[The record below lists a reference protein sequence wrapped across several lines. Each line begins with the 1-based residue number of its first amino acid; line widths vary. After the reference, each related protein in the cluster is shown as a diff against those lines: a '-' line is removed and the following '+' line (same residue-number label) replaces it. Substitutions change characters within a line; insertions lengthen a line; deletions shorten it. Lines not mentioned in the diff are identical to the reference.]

1 MAEVELITFP
11 VVALKSHLSQVHWLM
26 RVSAD
31 GPGVQEGGYYQKSQV
46 DPSETCCQA
55 SFKFKGLEGC
65 SISFRSLWAL
75 SYSSG
80 VACRAWL
87 QCIQGPI
94 PSTLR
99 AVGVV
104 RRTT

>member
-1 MAEVELITFP
+1 
-11 VVALKSHLSQVHWLM
+11 M

-31 GPGVQEGGYYQKSQV
+31 GPVVQKGGYYQKSQV

-94 PSTLR
+94 PSTSVKLSPSDVLAFSPDILNLH
-99 AVGVV
+99 AVLFPVS
-104 RRTT
+104 

>member
-46 DPSETCCQA
+46 DPSETCCWA
-55 SFKFKGLEGC
+55 SFNFKGLEEC
-65 SISFRSLWAL
+65 SIGSYFLWAL
-75 SYSSG
+75 PCSSG
-80 VACRAWL
+80 VARRGWL